1 MTANGEK
8 DTSKKTENLLIDLH
22 ALLEKQIELAHKG
35 DITGVESLSNQAGIL
50 VDEIMETKQL
60 ESDEFKN
67 QLQQLQKLYQHLS
80 LSIAAQKTETSEQL
94 SRIRKG
100 KKTIAAYRGNI

>member
-1 MTANGEK
+1 MIEK
-8 DTSKKTENLLIDLH
+8 DTSKKTKNLLNDLH

-35 DITGVESLSNQAGIL
+35 DITSVESLSNQTGTL
-50 VDEIMETKQL
+50 VNEIVKTKQF
-60 ESDEFKN
+60 ESDEIKN
-67 QLQQLQKLYQHLS
+67 QLQQLQKLYQGLS
-80 LSIAAQKTETSEQL
+80 LSIAAQKTETSDQL